1 MNDYKKYATS
11 GFTYAEL
18 LLALMTAGMIMM
30 ILPSILSLFQ
40 SIELHDDTY
49 DIDIFTMDIIE
60 TYSESNEIKM
70 TSATRLNFT
79 TERGI
84 VSYRYNNGR
93 IIKSIDNAGFVT
105 LMFNVDTYTLHEAK
119 ESITVQL
126 KGEVDETFTFKK

>member
-1 MNDYKKYATS
+1 MKDYKKYASS

-40 SIELHDDTY
+40 SVELHDDTY

-60 TYSESNEIKM
+60 TYSESTEIKV
-70 TSATRLNFT
+70 TSATRLSFT
-79 TERGI
+79 TERGT

-105 LMFNVDTYTLHEAK
+105 LMFNVDSYTLQEA
-119 ESITVQL
+119 ENSITVQL

>member
-1 MNDYKKYATS
+1 MNDYKKYAGS

-18 LLALMTAGMIMM
+18 LLALMTVGMIMM

-40 SIELHDDTY
+40 SIELHDDSY
-49 DIDIFTMDIIE
+49 DIDIFTMDIIA
-60 TYSESNEIKM
+60 TYSGSTEIKV

-84 VSYRYNNGR
+84 VSYRYHNGR

-105 LMFNVDTYTLHEAK
+105 LMFNVDSYTLHEGKDA
-119 ESITVQL
+119 ITVEL
-126 KGEVDETFTFKK
+126 KGEDDETFTFKK